1 MCSAV
6 SPAYTTW
13 RISSRKYSSTPC
25 LVAPPTRR
33 ASASS
38 GASASSPNTRAWSPL
53 HDRPREAHER
63 RIAAHRSTSPS
74 PRRVQAA
81 LHTGDFDPR
90 AALVIALHDRQS
102 LALPWTPTA
111 RVELTSDPTQRRERD
126 GDHACM
132 ARSVLVVDDDPEF
145 RELAGRLLAAS
156 GLAVV
161 GGAGSVAEALVAAVR
176 LKPAAVLVDVELPD
190 GDGIALA
197 RELAA
202 LAWHPRVV
210 LTSIDP
216 AIATTEEA
224 RNAGARAFVNKAD
237 LPNVPLAQL
246 LGGE

>member
-1 MCSAV
+1 
-6 SPAYTTW
+6 
-13 RISSRKYSSTPC
+13 
-25 LVAPPTRR
+25 
-33 ASASS
+33 
-38 GASASSPNTRAWSPL
+38 
-53 HDRPREAHER
+53 
-63 RIAAHRSTSPS
+63 
-74 PRRVQAA
+74 
-81 LHTGDFDPR
+81 
-90 AALVIALHDRQS
+90 
-102 LALPWTPTA
+102 
-111 RVELTSDPTQRRERD
+111 
-126 GDHACM
+126 M

-246 LGGE
+246 LGGEQP